1 MQTSNSYNECYSKIA
16 QLALRSVLKQF
27 SLVLVFLLLFLFVL
41 NFFLGQSLGQM
52 TSSQQWT
59 FVGFALA
66 AMMAIVFNVLNRMQE
81 VIAIKQS
88 ELDKSR
94 ELLEQR
100 VEERTKKLKTTSKKL
115 RESLQVK
122 SEFLATMSHEIRTP
136 MNGVLGMAQLLSET
150 ELDEKQQRYV
160 SIVRSSGNS
169 LLGVLNNILD
179 FSKIEAGKMEVEHIP
194 FNLESL
200 VDESLAI
207 FSLKA
212 LEKRV
217 KLVGGLGADV
227 PRVYRGDP
235 TRLRQVMMNLVAN
248 AIKFTFNGEVTLFIS
263 LNGKNKQKDSEEVN
277 LQIEVVDSGIG
288 IGEDQ
293 CNKLFKA
300 FTQTD
305 VSTARKYGG
314 TGLGLVICKNLVK
327 LMGGNIGVRSELGKG
342 STFWVEITLNS
353 IPEYEAEP
361 YLGEIETLAGVG
373 VDVGAV
379 SKSTQVSNSNVE
391 SAESIEAEVLEL
403 LVVEPHDLIANIFLE
418 QLSYFGIVACSVRS
432 MKQALELLRAN
443 KSISVVLTA
452 EKLVDSTG
460 VELAEQITQEFGDEV
475 LQVLLMAPICIENST
490 MTPPGVFKVLERP
503 VPSSLLYKNLNAALA
518 EKAVSTLAGVFEK
531 SGSLKEK
538 EANEISRENF
548 ADVRALI
555 AEDNEVN
562 QMVITGILG
571 KFKIKPIV
579 VGNGLEA
586 LEEIKEGSEPFDLIL
601 MDCEMPSMDGW
612 EATEII
618 REREQ
623 LENIENP
630 VKIVALSAHVV
641 SEPRNR
647 AIESGMD
654 KFVAKPVDIDSVEE
668 LLHEYFPRKVENTQK
683 IN

>member
-1 MQTSNSYNECYSKIA
+1 M
-16 QLALRSVLKQF
+16 L
-27 SLVLVFLLLFLFVL
+27 SLIGV

-52 TSSQQWT
+52 DSYQQWG
-59 FVGFALA
+59 FVGFALV
-66 AMMAIVFNVLNRMQE
+66 AMIAIVYSVLKRMQE
-81 VIAIKQS
+81 VISIKQS

-100 VEERTKKLKTTSKKL
+100 VDERTEKLQATSKKL
-115 RESLQVK
+115 QESLLVK

-150 ELDEKQQRYV
+150 ELDEKQQRFV

-179 FSKIEAGKMEVEHIP
+179 FSKIEAGKMEVERIP

-217 KLVGGLGADV
+217 KLVGGLAADV

-248 AIKFTFNGEVTLFIS
+248 AIKFTFNGEVTLFVS
-263 LNGKNKQKDSEEVN
+263 LKEIDEKLGEGEPDGQGQGRGQREGRVR

-293 CNKLFKA
+293 CNKLFRA

-314 TGLGLVICKNLVK
+314 TGLGLVICKNLVN
-327 LMGGNIGVRSELGKG
+327 LMGGKIGVCSELDKG
-342 STFWVEITLNS
+342 STFWVDLTLDR
-353 IPEYEAEP
+353 IPESVAEP
-361 YLGEIETLAGVG
+361 YLGRVASSVAEEVIETSELSKELDKPHESNGTKLA
-373 VDVGAV
+373 
-379 SKSTQVSNSNVE
+379 
-391 SAESIEAEVLEL
+391 EL
-403 LVVEPHDLIANIFLE
+403 LVVEPKESVANIFIE
-418 QLSYFGIVACSVRS
+418 QLKYFGITACSAAS
-432 MKQALELLRAN
+432 AAEGLECLRAN
-443 KSISVVLTA
+443 KSIAAVLTA
-452 EKLVDSTG
+452 EKLASGTG
-460 VELAEQITQEFGDEV
+460 VELAEKITHEFGEGAM
-475 LQVLLMAPICIENST
+475 QIMLMAPICIENST

-503 VPSSLLYKNLNAALA
+503 ISSGLLYKNVQAALSG
-518 EKAVSTLAGVFEK
+518 VSGK
-531 SGSLKEK
+531 SGRLDQ
-538 EANEISRENF
+538 NERLIEMESNEVTREEF
-548 ADVRALI
+548 ADVKALI

-579 VGNGLEA
+579 VGNGAEA
-586 LEEIKEGSEPFDLIL
+586 LKEIEGDTEPFDLIL

-612 EATEII
+612 EATEKI

-623 LENIENP
+623 QENVKNP

-668 LLHEYFPRKVENTQK
+668 FLHEYFPRKAQSNIRPQH
-683 IN
+683 